1 VRPLF
6 RTNNIIKDVVVSIE
20 RSEAV
25 LNVGKT
31 NRNRGGAKDE
41 D

>member
-1 VRPLF
+1 L
-6 RTNNIIKDVVVSIE
+6 K
-20 RSEAV
+20 
-25 LNVGKT
+25 VGKT

>member
-1 VRPLF
+1 L
-6 RTNNIIKDVVVSIE
+6 S
-20 RSEAV
+20 
-25 LNVGKT
+25 VGKT